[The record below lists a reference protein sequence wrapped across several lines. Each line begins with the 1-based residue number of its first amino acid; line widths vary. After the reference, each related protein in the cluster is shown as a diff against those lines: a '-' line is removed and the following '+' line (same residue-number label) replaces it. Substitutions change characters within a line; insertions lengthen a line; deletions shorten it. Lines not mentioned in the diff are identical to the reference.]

1 MINVLRMSLKI
12 DMTAAINSF
21 IYVLKRMPIFKHI
34 INDGVYSTRLKAVVR
49 ILGII
54 LSTLRMIIYRALY
67 FGVIYY
73 LASALKGST
82 SLNFIHIYFVFTI
95 IGLFINNK
103 LLNTSTRKYY
113 SLVLFN
119 MDAKEYT
126 MYELFWILSTSFVLN
141 LGFLLLMSH
150 LLNFSMVMAI
160 VLSLFGIFASVI
172 G

>member
-73 LASALKGST
+73 LASALKGNT
-82 SLNFIHIYFVFTI
+82 SINFIHIYVVFTI
-95 IGLFINNK
+95 IG
-103 LLNTSTRKYY
+103 
-113 SLVLFN
+113 
-119 MDAKEYT
+119 
-126 MYELFWILSTSFVLN
+126 
-141 LGFLLLMSH
+141 
-150 LLNFSMVMAI
+150 
-160 VLSLFGIFASVI
+160 
-172 G
+172 